1 MCDHEGQ
8 PCPDGC
14 RCECMNCMFP
24 AEVDEDI
31 EFDEVAP
38 DVWAVAPGSRDEM
51 QRRLDDAMRRAFG
64 KSIKEMFPES

>member
-8 PCPDGC
+8 ECPDGC

-24 AEVDEDI
+24 ADI

-38 DVWAVAPGSRDEM
+38 DVWTVAPGSRDEM

-64 KSIKEMFPES
+64 KSIKDMFPNG